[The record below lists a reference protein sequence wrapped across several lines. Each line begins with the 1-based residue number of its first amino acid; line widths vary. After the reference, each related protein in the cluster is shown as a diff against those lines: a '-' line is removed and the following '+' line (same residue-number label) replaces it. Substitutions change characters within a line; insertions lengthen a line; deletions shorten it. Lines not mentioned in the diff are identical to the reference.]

1 MVGAVERS
9 GHDEKGE
16 QPEMSQNNA
25 YLDCYTSLLAYCK
38 QFIAQNNINGFQVFD
53 FEAHAATQELPAS
66 GLIGI
71 TDYSIQNSTD
81 MYDITV
87 MFMICTLST
96 DSNLKILRDLVSRF
110 FAELTPGSQFPLMD
124 KDGETRGY
132 FTIKDDVMVTSVGST
147 KTRPIQGIAVSLGA
161 GYLQPPTL

>member
-1 MVGAVERS
+1 
-9 GHDEKGE
+9 
-16 QPEMSQNNA
+16 MSQNDA

-38 QFIAQNNINGFQVFD
+38 QFLNNNNINDFQVFD

-66 GLIGI
+66 NLIGI

-87 MFMICTLST
+87 MFMVCTLST
-96 DSNLKILRDLVSRF
+96 DLNLKILRDVVSKMF
-110 FAELTPGSQFPLMD
+110 GGLIPGSQFPLMD
-124 KDGETRGY
+124 KDGEIRGY

-161 GYLQPPTL
+161 GYLQPPSV